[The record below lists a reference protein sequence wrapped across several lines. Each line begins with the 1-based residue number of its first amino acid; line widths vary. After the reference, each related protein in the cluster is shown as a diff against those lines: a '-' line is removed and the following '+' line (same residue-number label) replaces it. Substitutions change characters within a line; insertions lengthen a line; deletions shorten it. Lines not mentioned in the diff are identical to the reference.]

1 MINKAKWNSVGGWF
15 LGDPAES
22 CDTVCNKNE
31 LFCSPEKFDK
41 HRDELGTSSKQL
53 KMIEKLGGTTSDT
66 YCTIHHPGINS
77 KLADPAAPWFNDR
90 VCYRLRSKTNFG
102 KFNCSAEPILEE
114 ESNQRI
120 CFCHMKTGHNLLF
133 YKYHK
138 IEHLTV
144 F

>member
-1 MINKAKWNSVGGWF
+1 
-15 LGDPAES
+15 
-22 CDTVCNKNE
+22 
-31 LFCSPEKFDK
+31 
-41 HRDELGTSSKQL
+41 
-53 KMIEKLGGTTSDT
+53 MIEKLGGTTSDT